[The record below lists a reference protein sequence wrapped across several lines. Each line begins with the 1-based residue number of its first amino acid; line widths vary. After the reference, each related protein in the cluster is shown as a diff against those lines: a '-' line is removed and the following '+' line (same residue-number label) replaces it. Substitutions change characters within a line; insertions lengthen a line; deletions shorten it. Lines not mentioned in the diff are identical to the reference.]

1 MTEDVM
7 VDGITNS
14 MDINFSELRELRM
27 DWKPGVLL
35 FMWLQRVRHIEQLN

>member
-14 MDINFSELRELRM
+14 MDINLSELQELRM